1 MQTRFSILILALML
15 SSCAS
20 LQLGESKALEENSK
34 LSDKADPP
42 ALAQTDGVKIEAGT
56 SPSDCPVTTP
66 GEVAFKA
73 PEPYSTQA
81 PWKGFF
87 WHGSRE
93 LWTALRTDGIWA
105 GLPDNP
111 EGFTQKIMW
120 WSDKFVL
127 KDENEPALVVS
138 GRRLDAE
145 APPLKSYGAT
155 NAFADDIGE
164 AMLTSVDFPTLGCWE
179 ITGRY
184 KEAELTFVVWIAP

>member
-1 MQTRFSILILALML
+1 MRTSFSFLILALLL

-20 LQLGESKALEENSK
+20 LQLGEPKVLEENPK
-34 LSDKADPP
+34 LADKADPP
-42 ALAQTDGVKIEAGT
+42 ALAQSDGAKVEAGT

-66 GEVAFKA
+66 GEAAFEA
-73 PEPYSTQA
+73 PAPYSSEA

-87 WHGSRE
+87 WYGSRD

-164 AMLTSVDFPTLGCWE
+164 AMLTGVDFPTLGCWE